1 MEIEEETK
9 EKGTMENVIKQTN
22 KLLNI
27 IQKVMIR
34 LFLLIYVSLYN

>member
-22 KLLNI
+22 KLINI
-27 IQKVMIR
+27 IRKVIIA
-34 LFLLIYVSLYN
+34 LFLLIYISLCN